1 MKKIFYSIMALA
13 IAAMTFQSCE
23 DVPMPYDMPGSED
36 KPTVVEPAGTG
47 TKDDPYNIAGILEAT
62 ESLNSGENLPE
73 KVYFKGVVTSVKECS
88 PSYGNATFYLGD
100 DIESS
105 KTFYVYQCLGLGNK
119 NITSEDEVQ
128 VGDTITIYGTVTNYN
143 GTIETAK
150 KEAYIYESSRGGSS
164 GPAEEAIEITCAKAI
179 ELCNALADGASST
192 ETYSI
197 TGYITDVY
205 STISY
210 NQQSFWLSD
219 NNDGQKMV
227 QAYWANLPQGVE
239 AFTKGSKVKITGKL
253 LKYKN
258 SSNEVI
264 TEVKNADVEIIE
276 QGSSTP
282 DIPTGDAKHI
292 TISEFLSKKDSQTT
306 YELTGT
312 VKNIANTTYGNFDLV
327 EGDTKIY
334 IYGLLDKDGN
344 AKNFASLGISE
355 GDEVTLTGVYSEYN
369 TSPQIK
375 NAQFVSVKKGSG
387 GGTGE
392 NNPPTGDGMT
402 AESLK
407 AGKACESD
415 LPTNSYGSQ
424 TYNIESTWYA
434 WKYDNITYKGSRIC
448 AANGDFT
455 GCIQVQ
461 GNASDVSKQ
470 GFLFNETPF
479 SSEIKSVVLVV
490 KGKATYDTP
499 TEFSVYGGSAAHP
512 TTNIITA
519 QTKTE
524 TGSTLN
530 TFTMTFDFSN
540 GNYKYFHIWNNAV
553 GALYIEKIIVSLK

>member
-36 KPTVVEPAGTG
+36 KPTVVEPA
-47 TKDDPYNIAGILEAT
+47 E
-62 ESLNSGENLPE
+62 
-73 KVYFKGVVTSVKECS
+73 
-88 PSYGNATFYLGD
+88 
-100 DIESS
+100 
-105 KTFYVYQCLGLGNK
+105 
-119 NITSEDEVQ
+119 EV
-128 VGDTITIYGTVTNYN
+128 
-143 GTIETAK
+143 
-150 KEAYIYESSRGGSS
+150 
-164 GPAEEAIEITCAKAI
+164 IEITCAKAI

-253 LKYKN
+253 LKFVN

-264 TEVKNADVEIIE
+264 PEIKNADVEIIE

-292 TISEFLSKKDSQTT
+292 TISEFLSKKDTQTT

-327 EGDTKIY
+327 EGDAKIY

-369 TSPQIK
+369 NSPQIK

-392 NNPPTGDGMT
+392 NNPPTGDNLLSNGGFESWTGGLPDNWKSTST
-402 AESLK
+402 ASSATLSQSTDAHGGSYSVCVKTGDTKNKRIAYKETELK
-407 AGKACESD
+407 AGTYVFTFYAKATTSEKCQVRPGYVPVEGGSVG
-415 LPTNSYGSQ
+415 NYVYGNHASITTGWTLV
-424 TYNIESTWYA
+424 TYEFTLEKDATVCLVVMNP
-434 WKYDNITYKGSRIC
+434 KGSSY
-448 AANGDFT
+448 A
-455 GCIQVQ
+455 
-461 GNASDVSKQ
+461 
-470 GFLFNETPF
+470 
-479 SSEIKSVVLVV
+479 
-490 KGKATYDTP
+490 
-499 TEFSVYGGSAAHP
+499 
-512 TTNIITA
+512 TA
-519 QTKTE
+519 QDVLIDDAK
-524 TGSTLN
+524 LV
-530 TFTMTFDFSN
+530 
-540 GNYKYFHIWNNAV
+540 K
-553 GALYIEKIIVSLK
+553 K

>member
-253 LKYKN
+253 LKFVN

-327 EGDTKIY
+327 EGDAKIY

-369 TSPQIK
+369 NSPQIK

-392 NNPPTGDGMT
+392 NNPPTGDNLLSNGGFESWTGGLPDNWKSTST
-402 AESLK
+402 ASSATLSQSTDAHGGSYSVCVKTGGDKANKRIAYKETELK
-407 AGKACESD
+407 AGTYVFTFYAKATTSEKCQVRPGYVPVEGGSVG
-415 LPTNSYGSQ
+415 NYVYGNHASITTGWTLV
-424 TYNIESTWYA
+424 TYEFTLEKDATVCLVVMNP
-434 WKYDNITYKGSRIC
+434 KGSEY
-448 AANGDFT
+448 A
-455 GCIQVQ
+455 
-461 GNASDVSKQ
+461 
-470 GFLFNETPF
+470 
-479 SSEIKSVVLVV
+479 
-490 KGKATYDTP
+490 
-499 TEFSVYGGSAAHP
+499 
-512 TTNIITA
+512 TA
-519 QTKTE
+519 QDVLIDDAK
-524 TGSTLN
+524 LV
-530 TFTMTFDFSN
+530 
-540 GNYKYFHIWNNAV
+540 K
-553 GALYIEKIIVSLK
+553 K

>member
-253 LKYKN
+253 LKFVN

-264 TEVKNADVEIIE
+264 PEIKNADVEIIE

-327 EGDTKIY
+327 EGDAKIY

-344 AKNFASLGISE
+344 TKNFASLGISE

-369 TSPQIK
+369 GSPQIK

-387 GGTGE
+387 GGTGD
-392 NNPPTGDGMT
+392 NNPPTGDHLLNHGGLESWTGGLPDNWKSTST
-402 AESLK
+402 ASNATLSQSTDAHGGSYSVCVKTGDKYNKRIAYKETELK
-407 AGKACESD
+407 AGTYVFTFYAKATTSETCQVCPGYVPVEGGSVG
-415 LPTNSYGSQ
+415 TYVYGNHASITTGWTLV
-424 TYNIESTWYA
+424 TYEFTLEKDATVCLVVMNP
-434 WKYDNITYKGSRIC
+434 KGSEY
-448 AANGDFT
+448 A
-455 GCIQVQ
+455 
-461 GNASDVSKQ
+461 
-470 GFLFNETPF
+470 
-479 SSEIKSVVLVV
+479 
-490 KGKATYDTP
+490 
-499 TEFSVYGGSAAHP
+499 
-512 TTNIITA
+512 TA
-519 QTKTE
+519 QDVLIDDAK
-524 TGSTLN
+524 LV
-530 TFTMTFDFSN
+530 
-540 GNYKYFHIWNNAV
+540 K
-553 GALYIEKIIVSLK
+553 K